1 MVLNYLSMWKSICV
15 PTYDSVRDPRT
26 SFHADESSQRTNSP
40 LIPEL
45 IVINVQFG
53 ITWLVFKYHEKK
65 FQMYSFV
72 QNVSQRRTA
81 NVRANSNGD
90 EWQSILES
98 GRSLT
103 KRSTISDRQV
113 DMDRRRTKS
122 LSATCWSKIADK
134 RETLTQNL
142 SKMCKIKILDLMCIF
157 FNFSNPHNDVF

>member
-26 SFHADESSQRTNSP
+26 SSHTDEPSQRTNSP

-53 ITWLVFKYHEKK
+53 ITWPVFKYHEKK

-72 QNVSQRRTA
+72 QNVSQRRKP
-81 NVRANSNGD
+81 NVRANSNGE

-103 KRSTISDRQV
+103 SRSTISDRQV
-113 DMDRRRTKS
+113 DMDRRGTKS
-122 LSATCWSKIADK
+122 LSATCWSKIVDE

-142 SKMCKIKILDLMCIF
+142 SKMCKIKIWIWCAFFFSIF
-157 FNFSNPHNDVF
+157 